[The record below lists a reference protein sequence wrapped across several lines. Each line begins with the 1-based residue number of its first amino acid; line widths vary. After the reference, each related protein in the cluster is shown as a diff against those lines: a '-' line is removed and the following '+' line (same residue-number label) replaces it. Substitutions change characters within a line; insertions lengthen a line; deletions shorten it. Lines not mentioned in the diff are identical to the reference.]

1 MFNLAAEWKLINK
14 NPIQGLKLIKVGK
27 REYRVLKDW
36 EFQKLYNSASEH
48 FKPVLL
54 TAYLTGMRKS
64 EIQKLRWQDIDLK
77 EKNIYVRNTK
87 NLEDRTIP
95 INESLLNVLIELNE
109 ASVSDYVFT
118 YNDHPYLSDSAW
130 YKTWR
135 TTLNKSEIDKCR
147 LHDLRHTFV
156 SNLIVNHKED
166 FATVMALSGHRDIS
180 MLKRYSHTREE
191 AKRGAI
197 NKLNNPLH
205 QVNSNCLSIPVEKI
219 E

>member
-1 MFNLAAEWKLINK
+1 
-14 NPIQGLKLIKVGK
+14 
-27 REYRVLKDW
+27 
-36 EFQKLYNSASEH
+36 
-48 FKPVLL
+48 
-54 TAYLTGMRKS
+54 MRKS
-64 EIQKLRWQDIDLK
+64 EIQKLRWQDIDLT

-95 INESLLNVLIELNE
+95 INESLLNVLIELKE

-135 TTLNKSEIDKCR
+135 TTLNKSEINKCR
-147 LHDLRHTFV
+147 FHDLRHTFV

-166 FATVMALSGHRDIS
+166 FATVMALSGHKDIS

-191 AKRGAI
+191 AKRMAI
-197 NKLNNPLH
+197 NKLNENY
-205 QVNSNCLSIPVEKI
+205 QDRDSNVDRIDGKYV
-219 E
+219 